1 MSALCEAFIKQII
14 GQSHLK
20 PGYVVAV
27 LESDSDLGCSFE
39 ALTTPEAG
47 DLFFL
52 ATYLP
57 VSPSNCFQISP
68 LCLMFSRR
76 SLKQNKFCKIH

>member
-1 MSALCEAFIKQII
+1 MSALCEAFIHRII
-14 GQSHLK
+14 GHLHLK
-20 PGYVVAV
+20 PGYVVVV

-57 VSPSNCFQISP
+57 TR
-68 LCLMFSRR
+68 FSIQLFPNF
-76 SLKQNKFCKIH
+76 SIVLDVL